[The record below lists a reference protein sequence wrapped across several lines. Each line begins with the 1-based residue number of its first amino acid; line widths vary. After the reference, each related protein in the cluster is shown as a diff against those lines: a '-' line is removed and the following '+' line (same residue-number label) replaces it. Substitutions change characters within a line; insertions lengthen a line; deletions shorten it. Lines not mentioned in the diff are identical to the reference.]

1 MLSMTRHGFHIVQP
15 RPWPLVGSV
24 GAFGLVIGFISWFH
38 IGKVYLV
45 IIGLLLLVITIL
57 GW

>member
-1 MLSMTRHGFHIVQP
+1 MTRHGFHIVQP

-24 GAFGLVIGFISWFH
+24 GAFGLVIGFVSWFH
-38 IGKVYLV
+38 TGRVMLV
-45 IIGLLLLVITIL
+45 IMGLLLLIITML